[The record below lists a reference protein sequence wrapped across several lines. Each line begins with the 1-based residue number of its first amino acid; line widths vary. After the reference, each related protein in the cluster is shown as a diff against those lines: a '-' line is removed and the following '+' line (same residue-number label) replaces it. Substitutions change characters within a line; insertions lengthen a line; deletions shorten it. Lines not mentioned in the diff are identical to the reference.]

1 MKVGNSKVIKYI
13 SSGVVFILLVFLFG
27 WGIVFFVNK
36 TKKTLMA
43 ETLQVFDQAI
53 RQDKAQRGE
62 GLLNVF
68 SSGVKRTRLP
78 SKSIKIT
85 TKKRATE
92 LKKGKKDFSY
102 EEGKYISDH
111 IYLLTKNPIN
121 VIRLDSLFKK
131 LLKED
136 DLPGQTA
143 IVYTAN
149 GVSKCSVSDSAFY
162 KKAVA
167 LDLVSIG
174 DCIKLQGYVKYS
186 TWDIWQNI
194 PHIWTIIVIGLIVL
208 ILVGGYTFLNWHEW
222 KVFSKLKYMEKRSPD
237 DKCVTGDCFFNEIR
251 GELQCKEKRIILSKK
266 SAKLLAYLFSG
277 VDWFQPYEDIKKD
290 VWGNETVSNDA
301 VRNAVNRLNCELQD
315 SGLYVEK
322 LTKKGLKICTNS
334 DN

>member
-1 MKVGNSKVIKYI
+1 MKVGNPKVIKNI
-13 SSGVVFILLVFLFG
+13 LSGVVFLLLVFLIG
-27 WGIVFFVNK
+27 WKIVFFLNK
-36 TKKTLMA
+36 TKETLMD
-43 ETLQVFDQAI
+43 ETLEVFDQAI

-62 GLLNVF
+62 GFLNTF

-85 TKKRATE
+85 TKDSVTE
-92 LKKGKKDFSY
+92 LKKGKKGFSY

-111 IYLLTKNPIN
+111 LYLLTKNPIN
-121 VIRLDSLFKK
+121 VIRLDSLFRK
-131 LLKED
+131 LLRED
-136 DLPGQTA
+136 NLPGETA

-162 KKAVA
+162 KEAIA
-167 LDLVSIG
+167 LDSISIG
-174 DCIKLQGYVKYS
+174 NLIKLQGYVKYR
-186 TWDIWQNI
+186 TWDIWQKI
-194 PHIWTIIVIGLIVL
+194 PHVWAIIVIGLIVL
-208 ILVGGYTFLNWHEW
+208 ILVGGYTFLNWYEW
-222 KVFSKLKYMEKRSPD
+222 KVFSKLKYMEKCSPD
-237 DKCVTGDCFFNEIR
+237 DKCVKGDCLFNEKR
-251 GELQCKEKRIILSKK
+251 GELQYKEKRIILSKK
-266 SAKLLAYLFSG
+266 SAKLLAYLFRG
-277 VDWFQPYEDIKKD
+277 VGWFQSYEDIKKD